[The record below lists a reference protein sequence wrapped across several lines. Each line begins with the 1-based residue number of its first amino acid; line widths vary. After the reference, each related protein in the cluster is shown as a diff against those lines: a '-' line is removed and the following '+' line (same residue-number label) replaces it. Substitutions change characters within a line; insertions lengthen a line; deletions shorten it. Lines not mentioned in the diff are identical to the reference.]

1 MKKHL
6 IIAGISRGGKT
17 STCHEIL
24 KKLDYTYMP
33 MDMIVRAFQNH
44 FPETGITHADRFF
57 NVSKNLAP
65 FLSTCVEC
73 VEENR
78 VLIDTYHL
86 VPEDYIK
93 YINQEICDVCFIGFP
108 DISVEEKF
116 CKMRKYEQREEDV
129 MKSDSELKQK
139 CEKLIAE
146 SKYLK
151 AECEKWN
158 VPFLNTSF
166 EREKVIEKFVETLK

>member
-6 IIAGISRGGKT
+6 IVAGISRGGKT
-17 STCHEIL
+17 TTCYEIL
-24 KKLDYTYMP
+24 KKLDFQYMQ
-33 MDMIVRAFQNH
+33 MDIIVRAFQNH
-44 FPETGITHADRFF
+44 FPETGITHAERFF
-57 NVSKNLAP
+57 NVSKKLAP
-65 FLSTCVEC
+65 FLNTCVEC

-78 VLIDTYHL
+78 LLIDTYHL
-86 VPEDYIK
+86 APKDYRK

-116 CKMRKYEQREEDV
+116 YEMRKYKQREEDIQK
-129 MKSDSELKQK
+129 MDKELKQK
-139 CEKLIAE
+139 CERLIEE

-166 EREKVIEKFVETLK
+166 EREKMIGEFVETLK